1 MALGKASAIDH
12 NRPCPATGKAP
23 VECLPEARG
32 RACRPTG
39 DAPFPEVAD
48 GPGGG
53 NAVDFYRV
61 ADRDRAAAQTATHR
75 AS

>member
-23 VECLPEARG
+23 VECLPEGRG